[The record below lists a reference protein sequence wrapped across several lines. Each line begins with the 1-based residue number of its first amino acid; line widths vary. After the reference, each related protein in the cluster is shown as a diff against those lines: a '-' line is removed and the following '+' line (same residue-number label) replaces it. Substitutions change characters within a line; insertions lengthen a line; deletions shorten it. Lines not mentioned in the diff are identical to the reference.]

1 MKCVNLTSCVLNDK
15 RALGGKEGSA
25 NTDEGIIV
33 MTSYIN
39 LKLKNLTASL
49 FLFVPLFSEAYYER
63 SSYGFYKHTYAATN
77 SFHASSGKMIGRRV
91 NEEKK
96 GIPISTQNI
105 LDRKETSCYHEYEQ
119 K

>member
-1 MKCVNLTSCVLNDK
+1 M
-15 RALGGKEGSA
+15 LGDEEGSA
-25 NTDEGIIV
+25 STDKGIIV

-39 LKLKNLTASL
+39 LKLKISPHHS
-49 FLFVPLFSEAYYER
+49 FYSYRYFSEAYYER
-63 SSYGFYKHTYAATN
+63 SSHGFYKHTYATTN
-77 SFHASSGKMIGRRV
+77 SFHISSGEIIGERV